1 MVSTEGSLNCDFYRK
16 FAQFSYETNHPS
28 PIRFNLNP
36 NTILVTDVF
45 VLAGISEMLLCTEFL
60 ICCKKKNNNNNKIYK
75 TPKTRNVNFK
85 PLKL

>member
-45 VLAGISEMLLCTEFL
+45 VLAGISEMLLCTVFL
-60 ICCKKKNNNNNKIYK
+60 ICCKKKK
-75 TPKTRNVNFK
+75 TTTTTKSIK
-85 PLKL
+85 PQKLGTSILNH